1 MKEIVFNI
9 SKYNDLFTEKDELD
23 SHENSEEVST
33 CISSEHE
40 KEPKVKSVDTIGCY
54 SLSERRQK
62 I

>member
-9 SKYNDLFTEKDELD
+9 SKYNHLLEEKEELD

-40 KEPKVKSVDTIGCY
+40 KEPKV
-54 SLSERRQK
+54 
-62 I
+62 